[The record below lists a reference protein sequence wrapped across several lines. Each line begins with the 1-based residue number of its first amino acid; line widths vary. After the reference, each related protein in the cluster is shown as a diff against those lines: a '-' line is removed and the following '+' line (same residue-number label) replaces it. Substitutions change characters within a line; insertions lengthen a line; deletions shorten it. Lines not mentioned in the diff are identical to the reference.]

1 MQADKIFRLLP
12 LECWCYAML
21 LRWVSALWRGEGPGP
36 APSLHLPPELL
47 NQVGV
52 AGLHLLSQLLTGL
65 EVKYE

>member
-1 MQADKIFRLLP
+1 MNVGVM
-12 LECWCYAML
+12 ML
-21 LRWVSALWRGEGPGP
+21 LRWVSALRRGEGP

-47 NQVGV
+47 HQVGV

>member
-1 MQADKIFRLLP
+1 
-12 LECWCYAML
+12 ML

-52 AGLHLLSQLLTGL
+52 AGLHLLSKLLTGL
-65 EVKYE
+65 EIKYE